1 VVISQIKF
9 IVLIA
14 KKAIINHIL
23 MASSSS
29 SYQRLKHSKQ
39 NSTSTVQVTHND
51 QSLNDRQARKSQTGS
66 STPGIKN
73 GNIPRRRSAPGA
85 RNSTTSK
92 SQTTAIASQRS
103 RSNLARHMI
112 GNNDEDENDDESMQ
126 IDTLNISSTSA
137 ATDNMDTSQ
146 QYDVDQSSAS
156 DNNNIQNENPKIKK
170 HELISKYFIK
180 LNTGGYYCKKCDGTK
195 KAKKVS
201 LYVLTLDRDIH
212 VAISYK

>member
-14 KKAIINHIL
+14 KKAIINYIL
-23 MASSSS
+23 MASSS

-39 NSTSTVQVTHND
+39 NSTSTVQVTHDD
-51 QSLNDRQARKSQTGS
+51 QSLNDRQGRKNQTGS

-73 GNIPRRRSAPGA
+73 GNISRRRSAPGA

-103 RSNLARHMI
+103 RSNLARHVI
-112 GNNDEDENDDESMQ
+112 GNNDEDENDDEYMHN
-126 IDTLNISSTSA
+126 DTLNISSTST

-146 QYDVDQSSAS
+146 QHDVDQSSAS
-156 DNNNIQNENPKIKK
+156 VSNNIQNENPKIKK

-201 LYVLTLDRDIH
+201 LYILRLDRDIH
-212 VAISYK
+212 VAITYK